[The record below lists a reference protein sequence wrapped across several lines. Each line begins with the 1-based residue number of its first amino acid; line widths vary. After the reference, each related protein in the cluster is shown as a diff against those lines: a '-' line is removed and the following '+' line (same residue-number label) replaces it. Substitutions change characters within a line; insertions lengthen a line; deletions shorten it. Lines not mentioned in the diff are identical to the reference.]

1 LELANPSFR
10 DGLLARGGP
19 DRHAFRA
26 RTPVNPG
33 VWTVHLTAQI
43 RDFPRNDVQNS
54 LPHHRAD
61 LVLENPFK
69 ILNPDLHRGLNA
81 FISLHSVGWFE
92 TFVQKQT
99 VLEHRPIN
107 QHYFF
112 LTL

>member
-10 DGLLARGGP
+10 DDLLARGGP

-81 FISLHSVGWFE
+81 FISLHSVGW
-92 TFVQKQT
+92 
-99 VLEHRPIN
+99 L
-107 QHYFF
+107 
-112 LTL
+112 